1 MKNDILLD
9 VLFRIQ
15 DNIVAID
22 NNFIIT
28 YANQA
33 FADIIGFK
41 VSEVLGK
48 HLWTIMPK
56 AVETIA
62 YKEIGE
68 AMAKKEI
75 RNFEWAGVYSDRFLE
90 TILFPSDNGLTIIS
104 RDITK
109 RKQAEEVLR
118 RQAALIDL
126 SPDAVF
132 VRTLEGVITFWSN
145 GAEKLYGYTKQEAL
159 GKCSNM
165 LLRTKFPISRGDV
178 DAQIKNFGKW
188 SGELVHTTKSG
199 HKVIVQSRWRVERE
213 LENQEI
219 SILESNIDITERK
232 RVEEALRE
240 SKETLQDILNAMDD
254 GVTLAGLDG
263 KVSDCNDASL
273 KLLGLTREEFIG
285 KNVYDVVVPED
296 RQRAIEGSFK
306 VLETGKT
313 LNEVRVLRK
322 DGSVFYAEI
331 SVTALYDKNRKPV
344 VFVGVTR
351 DTTERKKVEMACKEA
366 EERFRG
372 LVESTSD
379 MIWQVD
385 QNAVYT
391 YVSPKIKDIL
401 GYEPKDVV
409 GKTPFDLVL
418 EDHTEEIAKA
428 FVEIA
433 NKMEPF
439 YGLENWNVHKNGS
452 LVLLE
457 TSGIP
462 IIDEKGQLAGYR
474 GIDRDIT
481 ERKKA
486 EEALRLSEEKFS
498 KVFRNSPNAITI
510 TGLDDGAILEINES
524 AVNLFG
530 YSREE
535 AIGRTSI
542 DLKVWTNP
550 EDRIL
555 FTKTL
560 SSQGYVHNHEYT
572 LRKKDGTKFIVS
584 ISAEIMEI
592 QGQMCMVASI
602 EDITSRKQMESKL
615 EQYSKHLEAIIEKRT
630 KQLQEQERMAAIGA
644 TAGMVGHDLRN
655 PLQTIVSEIYLAKSE
670 LIDMPKGERK
680 ATLQESLDSIAE
692 QIGYMDKIVSDL
704 QTFVKP
710 VEPQTQ
716 IVKLKTLIVALLTQ
730 TAFPKSIQ
738 VTVQIPDPLT
748 VEADPQLLKRVLINL
763 ITNSV
768 QAMPQGGDLT
778 IMAKT
783 DAESRVQIT
792 VEDTGV
798 GIPEEVKPKVFTPLF
813 TTKSK
818 GQGFGLAVCKRVIE
832 AQGGT
837 ISFESDVGKGTIFV
851 VTLPA

>member
-33 FADIIGFK
+33 FADIISLK
-41 VSEVLGK
+41 VSEVFGK
-48 HLWTIMPK
+48 HIWTIMPK
-56 AVETIA
+56 AVGTIA

-68 AMAKKEI
+68 AMTKKEI
-75 RNFEWAGVYSDRFLE
+75 RTFEWAGVYSDRFLE

-109 RKQAEEVLR
+109 RKQAEDVLR

-159 GKCSNM
+159 GKGSNV

-199 HKVIVQSRWRVERE
+199 HRVIVQSRWRVERE

-263 KVSDCNDASL
+263 KVSDCNEASL

-306 VLETGKT
+306 VLETGRT

-331 SVTALYDKNRKPV
+331 SVTALYDKNRKPI

-401 GYEPKDVV
+401 GYEPKEVV
-409 GKTPFDLVL
+409 GKTPFDLVS
-418 EDHTEEIAKA
+418 EDDTEEIAKA

-535 AIGRTSI
+535 VIGRTSI

-560 SSQGYVHNHEYT
+560 SSQGYVRNHEYT

-615 EQYSKHLEAIIEKRT
+615 EQYSKDLEAIVEERT

-730 TAFPKSIQ
+730 TAFPKNIQ

-837 ISFESDVGKGTIFV
+837 ISFESDVGKGTIFI